1 MATILNEQ
9 QQSYLR
15 NHLNIQL
22 FKNSSDFQS
31 SLQDSFYYSYQMIF
45 LARTDKMNSE
55 IWNILVHLLNHFQ
68 KEITFFEYNQ
78 RQMIQTIHIDSD
90 TKKAIFE
97 KISNHLTELY
107 FPVQPKQSFLEK
119 LTSLFKK

>member
-9 QQSYLR
+9 QKSYLK
-15 NHLNIQL
+15 NHLNVQS
-22 FKNSSDFQS
+22 FKNSFDFQS
-31 SLQDSFYYSYQMIF
+31 SLHDSFYYSYQMIF
-45 LARTDKMNSE
+45 IARTDKMNSE

-90 TKKAIFE
+90 TKKAIFN